1 MKIKIYLI
9 LMRKQKKIDAVSI
22 ISLLKENV
30 DIRKIETDDQKK
42 LMTKTL

>member
-1 MKIKIYLI
+1 
-9 LMRKQKKIDAVSI
+9 MRKQKKIDAVSI